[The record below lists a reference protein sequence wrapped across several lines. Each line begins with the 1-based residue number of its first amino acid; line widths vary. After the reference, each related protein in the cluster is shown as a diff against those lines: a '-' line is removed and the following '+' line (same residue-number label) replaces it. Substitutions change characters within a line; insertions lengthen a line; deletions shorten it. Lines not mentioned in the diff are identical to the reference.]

1 LIVKSRSALIVAAV
15 IAFAVPRFVPFG
27 YYLMYPFTLLA
38 TWVHESGHGL
48 GAIVTGG
55 HFDRLMIFWDASG
68 WAEVRH
74 GQGWPDAISCLG
86 GLWAPPLLGAFLL
99 AFARG
104 PRRARLALAA
114 LCLGLL
120 VTLATVV
127 RSPAGVFA
135 VLFSTA
141 LLGWATVWAPE
152 TRQVFV
158 QFIAITLALDTLG
171 RLLPYAMSSTAMTG
185 GHEQKSD
192 VALIADALGGHY
204 MLWGVMVIAVALAL
218 LAVGL
223 WAAWSERDGRNPK
236 RL

>member
-1 LIVKSRSALIVAAV
+1 MKPRSALLFAVA
-15 IAFAVPRFVPFG
+15 IAFAVPRWVPFG

-74 GQGWPDAISCLG
+74 GGGWASAVSCLG
-86 GLWAPPLLGAFLL
+86 GLWAPPLLGASLL

-104 PRRARLALAA
+104 PRRARLALWA
-114 LCLGLL
+114 LCAGL
-120 VTLATVV
+120 VATLLLVV
-127 RSPAGVFA
+127 RSPAGGFA

-141 LLGWATVWAPE
+141 LLAWASVWAPE
-152 TRQVFV
+152 RRQVFV

-192 VALIADALGGHY
+192 VALIADAVGGHY
-204 MLWGVMVIAVALAL
+204 MIWGVAVIVVALAL

-223 WAAWSERDGRNPK
+223 WAAWREPSRFAAA
-236 RL
+236 